1 MFNVLVAEDEKN
13 IRKLIGI
20 KLKNAGYNV
29 TLVENGEQALNAVYE
44 NHVDI
49 IIADVMMPVM
59 NGYELVKNLRR
70 DNVKIPVIMCTAK
83 GSIYAKAEG
92 YDAGVDDYMV
102 KPIDFDELLM
112 RIKAILRRAQT
123 VSERKLT
130 VGNVVLDYDT
140 LTISDDVKKVS
151 LTKKEFCILYK
162 LLSYPEKSFSKT
174 QLFEEFWSFD
184 SDTEEDAVKVYVN
197 KIRNKITDFKE
208 IDVETVRGVGYRGVR
223 NEKEN

>member
-13 IRKLIGI
+13 IRNLIGI

-29 TLVENGEQALNAVYE
+29 IFAKDGQEALNAVYE

-49 IIADVMMPVM
+49 MIVDVMMPIM
-59 NGYELVKNLRR
+59 SGYELVKNLRQ
-70 DNVKIPVIMCTAK
+70 DKIKTPVIMCTAK
-83 GSIYAKAEG
+83 GTIDDKAEG
-92 YDAGVDDYMV
+92 YNIGVDDYMV

-112 RIKAILRRAQT
+112 RIKAVLRRAQT

-130 VGNVVLDYDT
+130 VGSVTLDYDT
-140 LTISDDVKKVS
+140 LSITSGDEKVT
-151 LTKKEFCILYK
+151 LTKKEFSILYK
-162 LLSYPEKSFSKT
+162 LLSYPEKSFSKS
-174 QLFEEFWSFD
+174 QLFEEFWAFD

-197 KIRNKITDFKE
+197 KIRNKISQFSE

-223 NEKEN
+223 HGK

>member
-1 MFNVLVAEDEKN
+1 MFNVLVAEDELN

-29 TLVENGEQALNAVYE
+29 ILTANGEEALSASYE

-49 IIADVMMPVM
+49 MIVDVMMPKM
-59 NGYELVKNLRR
+59 NGYELVKSLRA
-70 DNVKIPVIMCTAK
+70 DGVKIPVILCTAK
-83 GSIYAKAEG
+83 GSISDKAEG

-112 RIKAILRRAQT
+112 RIKAVLRRAKT
-123 VSERKLT
+123 ISERKLVIGST
-130 VGNVVLDYDT
+130 VLDYDT
-140 LTISDDVKKVS
+140 LTVSCGDRVES
-151 LTKKEFCILYK
+151 LTKKEFGILYK
-162 LLSYPEKSFSKT
+162 LLSYPERSFSKS

-197 KIRNKITDFKE
+197 KIRNKIEGFTE
-208 IDVETVRGVGYRGVR
+208 IDVQTVRGVGYRGVR
-223 NEKEN
+223 NEKR

>member
-1 MFNVLVAEDEKN
+1 MFNVLIAEDDKN

-20 KLKNAGYNV
+20 KLKAAGYNV
-29 TLVENGEQALNAVYE
+29 ILVENGEEALNSVYE

-49 IIADVMMPVM
+49 MVVDVMMPKM
-59 NGYELVKNLRR
+59 NGYELVRALREEQL
-70 DNVKIPVIMCTAK
+70 KIPVIMCTAK
-83 GSIYAKAEG
+83 SSIGDKAEG
-92 YDAGVDDYMV
+92 FDAGADDYMV

-112 RIKAILRRAQT
+112 RIKAVLRRAET
-123 VSERKLT
+123 ISERKLK

-140 LTISDDVKKVS
+140 LSVSDDVKKVS

-162 LLSYPEKSFSKT
+162 LLSYPEKSFSKS

-197 KIRNKITDFKE
+197 KIRNKIVDFKE
-208 IDVETVRGVGYRGVR
+208 IDIETIRGVGYRGVR
-223 NEKEN
+223 NE

>member
-13 IRKLIGI
+13 IRNLIGI

-29 TLVENGEQALNAVYE
+29 IFAKDGQEALNAVYE

-49 IIADVMMPVM
+49 MIVDVMMPIM
-59 NGYELVKNLRR
+59 NGYELVKNLRQ
-70 DNVKIPVIMCTAK
+70 DKIKTPVIMCTAK
-83 GSIYAKAEG
+83 GTIDDKAEG
-92 YDAGVDDYMV
+92 YNVGVDDYMV

-112 RIKAILRRAQT
+112 RIKAVLRRAQT

-130 VGNVVLDYDT
+130 VGSVTLDYDT
-140 LTISDDVKKVS
+140 LSITSGDEKVT
-151 LTKKEFCILYK
+151 LTKKEFSILYK
-162 LLSYPEKSFSKT
+162 LLSYPEKSFSKS
-174 QLFEEFWSFD
+174 QLFEEFWAFD

-197 KIRNKITDFKE
+197 KIRNKISQFSE

-223 NEKEN
+223 HGK

>member
-13 IRKLIGI
+13 IRNLIGI

-29 TLVENGEQALNAVYE
+29 IFAKDGQEALNAVYE

-49 IIADVMMPVM
+49 MIVDVMMPIM
-59 NGYELVKNLRR
+59 SGYELVKILRQ
-70 DNVKIPVIMCTAK
+70 DKIKTPVIMCTAK
-83 GSIYAKAEG
+83 GTIDDKAEG
-92 YDAGVDDYMV
+92 YNIGVDDYMV

-112 RIKAILRRAQT
+112 RIKAVLRRAQT

-130 VGNVVLDYDT
+130 VGSVTLDYDT
-140 LTISDDVKKVS
+140 LSITSGDEKVT
-151 LTKKEFCILYK
+151 LTKKEFSILYK
-162 LLSYPEKSFSKT
+162 LLSYPEKSFSKS
-174 QLFEEFWSFD
+174 QLFEEFWAFD

-197 KIRNKITDFKE
+197 KIRNKISQFSE

-223 NEKEN
+223 HGK